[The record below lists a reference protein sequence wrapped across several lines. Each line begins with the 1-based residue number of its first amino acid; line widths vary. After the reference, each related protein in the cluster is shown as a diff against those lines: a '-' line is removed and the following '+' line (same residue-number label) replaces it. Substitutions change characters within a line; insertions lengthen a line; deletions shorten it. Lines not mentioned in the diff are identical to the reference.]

1 MGDVPNLTL
10 NDGNTIPQF
19 GLGVWQVPNSKTA
32 AIIRTAIEAG
42 YRSVDTATLYRNES
56 GVGDAVAA
64 GDVPRSDLFITT
76 KLWGSDQGYD
86 AALRGFDESMR
97 RLRLE
102 YLDLYLIH
110 WPPRTGT
117 AYVDTWKAFE
127 KLKADGR
134 VRSIGVS
141 NFHISHLRRLAD
153 ETETV
158 PSVNQIELHPRRP
171 QEQLR
176 EFHAAH
182 GILTESYSPLDQG
195 RAVRDR
201 TIGAIAQKYARTPA
215 QIILRWHIQLGL
227 RVIPKSVTA
236 DRIRE
241 NIDIFNFE
249 LAEDDL
255 RAISELD
262 HRG

>member
-1 MGDVPNLTL
+1 MSNVPDLTL

-19 GLGVWQVPNSKTA
+19 GLGVWQVPNAKA
-32 AIIRTAIEAG
+32 ATIIRTAIEAG
-42 YRSVDTATLYRNES
+42 YRSVDTAALYRNEQ

-64 GDVPRSDLFITT
+64 GDVPREELFITT

-86 AALRGFDESMR
+86 GALRGFDESIR
-97 RLRLE
+97 KLRLE
-102 YLDLYLIH
+102 YVDLYLIH

-117 AYVDTWKAFE
+117 SYVDTWKAFE

-153 ETETV
+153 ETQTV
-158 PSVNQIELHPRRP
+158 PSVNQIELHPRQT

-182 GILTESYSPLDQG
+182 GILTEAYSPLDQG
-195 RAVRDR
+195 RLVRDR
-201 TIGAIAQKYARTPA
+201 TIRGIAQKYARTPA
-215 QIILRWHIQLGL
+215 QIILRWHIQLGN
-227 RVIPKSVTA
+227 RIIPKSVTP

-241 NIDIFNFE
+241 NINVFDFE
-249 LAEDDL
+249 LADDDMQ
-255 RAISELD
+255 AIGELD
-262 HRG
+262 R

>member
-1 MGDVPNLTL
+1 VTDVPYLTL

-19 GLGVWQVPNSKTA
+19 GLGVWQVPNGKA
-32 AIIRTAIEAG
+32 APAIRTAIEAG
-42 YRSVDTATLYRNES
+42 YRSVDTAALYRNES
-56 GVGDAVAA
+56 GVGDAVEAA
-64 GDVPRSDLFITT
+64 GVPREELFITT

-86 AALRGFDESMR
+86 GAMRGFDESIR
-97 RLRLE
+97 KLRLE
-102 YLDLYLIH
+102 YVDLYLIH

-117 AYVDTWKAFE
+117 SYVDTWKAFE

-158 PSVNQIELHPRRP
+158 PAVNQIELHPHLAQR
-171 QEQLR
+171 QLR

-195 RAVRDR
+195 RAVRDK
-201 TIGAIAQKYARTPA
+201 TILAMAQKYGRTPA

-227 RVIPKSVTA
+227 RVIPKSVTP

-241 NIDIFNFE
+241 NIDIFDFE
-249 LAEDDL
+249 LADDDL
-255 RAISELD
+255 RVINELD
-262 HRG
+262 R

>member
-1 MGDVPNLTL
+1 VVDVPDLTL

-19 GLGVWQVPNSKTA
+19 GLGVWQVPNAKA
-32 AIIRTAIEAG
+32 ATVIRTAIEAG
-42 YRSVDTATLYRNES
+42 YRSVDTAALYRNEQ

-64 GDVPRSDLFITT
+64 ADVPREDLFITT

-86 AALRGFDESMR
+86 GALRGFDESIR
-97 RLRLE
+97 KLRLE
-102 YLDLYLIH
+102 YVDLYLIH

-117 AYVDTWKAFE
+117 SYVDTWKAFE

-134 VRSIGVS
+134 ARSIGVS

-182 GILTESYSPLDQG
+182 GILTEAYSPLDQG
-195 RAVRDR
+195 QVLRDR
-201 TIGAIAQKYARTPA
+201 TIAGIAQKYGRTAA
-215 QIILRWHIQLGL
+215 QIVLRWHIQLGS
-227 RVIPKSVTA
+227 RIIPKSVTP

-241 NIDIFNFE
+241 NINVFDFE
-249 LAEDDL
+249 LADDDMQ
-255 RAISELD
+255 AISEL
-262 HRG
+262 GG

>member
-1 MGDVPNLTL
+1 VSNVPNLTL

-19 GLGVWQVPNSKTA
+19 GLGVWQVPNAKAATA
-32 AIIRTAIEAG
+32 IRTAIEAG
-42 YRSVDTATLYRNES
+42 YRSVDTAALYRNEQ

-64 GDVPRSDLFITT
+64 ADVPREDLFITT
-76 KLWGSDQGYD
+76 KLWGSDQSYD
-86 AALRGFDESMR
+86 GALRGFDESIR
-97 RLRLE
+97 KLRLE
-102 YLDLYLIH
+102 YVDLYLIH

-117 AYVDTWKAFE
+117 SYVDAWKAFE

-182 GILTESYSPLDQG
+182 GILTEAYSPLDQG
-195 RAVRDR
+195 RLVRDR
-201 TIGAIAQKYARTPA
+201 TIGGIAQKYGRTAA
-215 QIILRWHIQLGL
+215 QIILRWHIQLGN
-227 RVIPKSVTA
+227 RIIPKSVTP

-241 NIDIFNFE
+241 NINVFDFE
-249 LAEDDL
+249 LADDDL
-255 RAISELD
+255 QAISEL
-262 HRG
+262 GG

>member
-1 MGDVPNLTL
+1 MGNVPNLTL

-19 GLGVWQVPNSKTA
+19 GLGVWQVPNSKA
-32 AIIRTAIEAG
+32 APTIRTAIEAG
-42 YRSVDTATLYRNES
+42 YRSVDTAALYRNES
-56 GVGDAVAA
+56 GVGDAIEAT
-64 GDVPRSDLFITT
+64 GVPREELFITT

-86 AALRGFDESMR
+86 QAMRGFDESIR
-97 RLRLE
+97 KLRLD
-102 YLDLYLIH
+102 YVDLYLIH

-117 AYVDTWKAFE
+117 SYVDAWKAFE

-134 VRSIGVS
+134 IRSIGVS

-158 PSVNQIELHPRRP
+158 PAVNQIELHPRRA

-195 RAVRDR
+195 KAVREK
-201 TIGAIAQKYARTPA
+201 AILGLAQKYARTPA
-215 QIILRWHIQLGL
+215 QIILRWHVQLGC
-227 RVIPKSVTA
+227 RVIPKSVTPA
-236 DRIRE
+236 RIRE
-241 NIDIFNFE
+241 NIDIFDFE
-249 LAEDDL
+249 LADDDL
-255 RAISELD
+255 QVINDLD
-262 HRG
+262 R

>member
-1 MGDVPNLTL
+1 VSNVPNLTL

-19 GLGVWQVPNSKTA
+19 GLGVWQVPNAKA
-32 AIIRTAIEAG
+32 ATVIRTAIEAG
-42 YRSVDTATLYRNES
+42 YRSVDTAALYRNEQ

-64 GDVPRSDLFITT
+64 ADVPREDLFITT
-76 KLWGSDQGYD
+76 KLWGSDQSYD
-86 AALRGFDESMR
+86 GALRGFDESIR
-97 RLRLE
+97 KLRLE
-102 YLDLYLIH
+102 YVDLYLIH

-117 AYVDTWKAFE
+117 SYVDAWKAFE

-158 PSVNQIELHPRRP
+158 PSVNQIELHPRLP

-182 GILTESYSPLDQG
+182 GILTEAYSPLDQG
-195 RAVRDR
+195 RLVRDR
-201 TIGAIAQKYARTPA
+201 TIGGIAQKYGRTAA
-215 QIILRWHIQLGL
+215 QIILRWHIQLGN
-227 RVIPKSVTA
+227 RIIPKSVTP

-241 NIDIFNFE
+241 NINVFDFE

-255 RAISELD
+255 QAISELD
-262 HRG
+262 R